1 MSELREAAQEALFWM
16 QHARLHLTI
25 KERLHPD
32 GLIQYDNA
40 ARNLRAA
47 LAQPKTELRD
57 QHKAFAEWFLQQNP
71 IAPNVED
78 MAWAAWKAA
87 LEHGR
92 KDGTTALTG
101 EARMRAMS
109 PTGATRTRRA
119 IVRAAAEIGKQM
131 EKAK

>member
-47 LAQPKTELRD
+47 LAQPETVEGRPVVGVWSEGV
-57 QHKAFAEWFLQQNP
+57 FFP
-71 IAPNVED
+71 IDDAP
-78 MAWAAWKAA
+78 AAI
-87 LEHGR
+87 
-92 KDGTTALTG
+92 T
-101 EARMRAMS
+101 
-109 PTGATRTRRA
+109 
-119 IVRAAAEIGKQM
+119 RAAAR
-131 EKAK
+131 